1 MPVKDPFPG
10 RLAEAP
16 RPLAE
21 CVSMFLSPLIVYG
34 GQPTPVP
41 RLPEGVMATT
51 IVNARVFDGENMR
64 PWTSVRFE
72 GGIITHCTEQPAVML
87 GDEVVDADGGTLLP
101 GLIDAH
107 IHLVPGAL
115 EQSLTFGVTTV
126 LEMFSKPETVAAAK
140 DRATRS
146 GAADVRSSGIGA
158 TAPGG
163 HPSLMYAPF
172 PTVTGPEQAA
182 VFVAD
187 RIAEGAD
194 YLKVIAESGVSGAF
208 TRPSLD
214 AATIAALTAEAHVR
228 GLRVVAHATSA
239 TAVADVAAAGVDVIA
254 HIPVREKLDGALVI
268 RLAETGAA
276 VCPTLATLE
285 NTLGERGDSAV
296 ANDPALGPHLG
307 SAWVERLTVNRSW
320 DRREMMPPY
329 ARAEHNVARLI
340 AAGVCLLAG
349 ADAPIPSTV
358 CGASL
363 HRELELLVR
372 CGLTPS
378 QALTA
383 ATAGPARIFGLTD
396 RGRIAIDHNAD
407 LVLVAGDPLTDITA
421 TRSITKIW
429 RAGTAC
435 DRHAFPGRSGY
446 GTTNVVSASI
456 ASQIIRS
463 LVAATAPVPRSVLT
477 MLMRHLVACIERPAA

>member
-1 MPVKDPFPG
+1 
-10 RLAEAP
+10 
-16 RPLAE
+16 
-21 CVSMFLSPLIVYG
+21 
-34 GQPTPVP
+34 
-41 RLPEGVMATT
+41 MATT
-51 IVNARVFDGENMR
+51 IVNARVFDGETLR

-72 GGIITHCTEQPAVML
+72 GGVITHCTEQPAVML

-107 IHLVPGAL
+107 IHLLPGAL

-126 LEMFSKPETVAAAK
+126 LDMFSKPDTVAAAK

-146 GAADVRSSGIGA
+146 GAADVRSAGIGA

-182 VFVAD
+182 EFVAD

-194 YLKVIAESGVSGAF
+194 YLKVIAESGGSGAF
-208 TRPSLD
+208 ARPSLD
-214 AATIAALTAEAHVR
+214 AATIAALTAEAHAR

-239 TAVADVAAAGVDVIA
+239 TAMADVAAAGVDVIA
-254 HIPVREKLDGALVI
+254 HIPAREELDDELVI

-276 VCPTLATLE
+276 VCPTLATIE
-285 NTLGERGDSAV
+285 NTLGERGDWAV

-307 SAWVERLTVNRSW
+307 SAWVERLTANRSW
-320 DRREMMPPY
+320 DHRETMPPY
-329 ARAEHNVARLI
+329 ARAEHNVARLV

-349 ADAPIPSTV
+349 TDAPIPSTV
-358 CGASL
+358 YGASL

-383 ATAGPARIFGLTD
+383 GTVGPARSFGLTD

-429 RAGTAC
+429 RAGTLC
-435 DRHAFPGRSGY
+435 DRRAFPGSPAETEQLTALEALDAQVAKVMAG
-446 GTTNVVSASI
+446 
-456 ASQIIRS
+456 IRG
-463 LVAATAPVPRSVLT
+463 
-477 MLMRHLVACIERPAA
+477 HRPASR